1 MWFFSL
7 LVFASI
13 IWLLWVINR
22 NTEDA
27 LNKQTAIHAE
37 LVKLN
42 KNMEAMSQVP
52 ASSLNKS
59 PLEPPLDISQT
70 ITQPNKTT
78 ESKETKR
85 ININSASIEE
95 LTSLQGIGK
104 STAQKIIDAR
114 PFNNIA
120 ELAQVQGV
128 SQDLLDKINAKLNC

>member
-13 IWLLWVINR
+13 IWLLWVINQ
-22 NTEDA
+22 NTEEA

-42 KNMEAMSQVP
+42 KHMETMSQ
-52 ASSLNKS
+52 
-59 PLEPPLDISQT
+59 PPTQLLDMPQT
-70 ITQPNKTT
+70 IKTPQTLVRPSKTT
-78 ESKETKR
+78 ESNETKR

-114 PFNNIA
+114 PFSNITALA
-120 ELAQVQGV
+120 EVQGV
-128 SQDLLDKINAKLNC
+128 SQDLLDKISSELDC

>member
-7 LVFASI
+7 LVFACI
-13 IWLLWVINR
+13 IWLLWVINQ
-22 NTEDA
+22 NTEEA

-42 KNMEAMSQVP
+42 KHMETMSQ
-52 ASSLNKS
+52 
-59 PLEPPLDISQT
+59 PPTQLLDMPQT
-70 ITQPNKTT
+70 LVRPSKTT
-78 ESKETKR
+78 ESNETKR

-114 PFNNIA
+114 PFSNITALA
-120 ELAQVQGV
+120 EVQGV
-128 SQDLLDKINAKLNC
+128 SQDLLDKISSELEC